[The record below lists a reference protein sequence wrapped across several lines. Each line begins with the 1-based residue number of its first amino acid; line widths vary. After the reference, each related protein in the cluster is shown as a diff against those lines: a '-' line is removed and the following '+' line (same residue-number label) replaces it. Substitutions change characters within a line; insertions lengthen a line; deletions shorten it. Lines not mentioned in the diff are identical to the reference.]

1 MVVESVSR
9 LKYTIVV
16 GNGFDLDLKFKTRYS
31 DFVDSEEWN
40 TMYEQRSRNRQYSL
54 LQYLNGKKFID
65 EWFDIE
71 SALLDYVSRRKDGSF
86 VNNVKQDKED
96 YDSICKSLNNY
107 LKNHIEKSHHSI
119 YDTCAGKILK
129 VVDSLDYRGDVRFY
143 SFNFTPIELYLSVL
157 SLSHFPEVNYVHGT
171 IEESSLILG
180 VEVDDF
186 REMAPGYSF
195 LIKSNN
201 RSYKSSELA
210 SDLNNS
216 QEVVFF
222 GHSLNNIDMGYFE
235 EYFKMMERN
244 DDNTKHIT
252 IITYDE
258 NSKQQLLDNLRKSGI
273 SVQKL
278 YTHSHVEV
286 IRTKLVNDNQ
296 NNSDTLAFNQLLE
309 RLRK

>member
-1 MVVESVSR
+1 MSV
-9 LKYTIVV
+9 I
-16 GNGFDLDLKFKTRYS
+16 
-31 DFVDSEEWN
+31 
-40 TMYEQRSRNRQYSL
+40 
-54 LQYLNGKKFID
+54 
-65 EWFDIE
+65 
-71 SALLDYVSRRKDGSF
+71 
-86 VNNVKQDKED
+86 
-96 YDSICKSLNNY
+96 
-107 LKNHIEKSHHSI
+107 
-119 YDTCAGKILK
+119 
-129 VVDSLDYRGDVRFY
+129 
-143 SFNFTPIELYLSVL
+143 
-157 SLSHFPEVNYVHGT
+157 HFPKVNYVHGT
-171 IEESSLILG
+171 IEDSSLILG
-180 VEVDDF
+180 VEVEDF
-186 REMAPGYSF
+186 GEMAPGYSF

-210 SDLNNS
+210 SDLKNS

-286 IRTKLVNDNQ
+286 IRTKFVNDNQ